1 MATVIPIGEPVNNAE
16 RVAIAH
22 LRDHLP
28 NGYLIFHN
36 FEIQRRDETFEVDI
50 AVLAPH
56 ALYLVDVKGTRGL
69 IDVYG
74 SKWYPEG
81 RTPFT
86 SPLLKLRGHAR
97 SLKGLLTASQ
107 PGQRNL
113 DGVFV
118 DAVILLTAPDAHLSD
133 QGGRDSESVTTL
145 KKAAAFIQ
153 NTHRIPTRFDLNITA
168 LHGLIRNA
176 LVGAAKKRSGP
187 IVLGDWEVIERLGGS
202 DSFTEY
208 RAVNTFA
215 GIKGGTALLR
225 VYQADP
231 YLPDAQ
237 QRQQQKDRIANAF
250 RALNRLPGHPLIAG
264 AKNFFATEGED
275 RYVLVTED
283 VSGQALRIHIDK
295 PRLAL
300 TLDQKLRIAREMFE
314 ALAFCHSHQVVHR
327 NLSPSTILFGVDG
340 HIRLTGFDH
349 ARAGTDRSLTIAD
362 QVVEEV
368 DPAYA
373 APEAWREPAN
383 ASPAS
388 DVFSAGLV
396 LYELFTG
403 QRPFNSISEL
413 FDRSAAFQVQPST
426 LRSEIPSV
434 LDQWLQTLCIFDPD
448 QRLSATAAGLALDS
462 ALQPPFSGKETGR
475 NDQPAAAQ
483 PEKVPAA
490 PIDWTRLPKGTLLAG
505 KLEVQELIGR
515 GSFSVVYK
523 VVDTLGDVTRALKLI
538 LRDRH
543 STLERLKKEYKT
555 LVRLP
560 EHPHVVRVIDANVLP
575 GEEGPPYILFEYV
588 EGEDVADLIHDD
600 RLDAEDVLLLYRQVA
615 EGLVHLHREGLYHC
629 DIKPHNLLWTVK
641 GAKITDFNVSV
652 RTEDNGHGGG
662 SHRYLPP
669 DLDLSE
675 TPTPSELADRDL
687 YALGLTIYEA
697 LTGSYPWKGTAPP
710 PGTPAPDPRDGPG
723 GSDLVPEL
731 TVLVQ
736 KAIAPKRSERFA
748 SASVLLEAL
757 QQITRAR
764 REPTSETVGTISVPA
779 LAGSAQP
786 NTNSFVHYLQ
796 TLYSQSP
803 QTNAGTRGLD
813 ELGRLTYVPTL
824 LDENLIPEVVAGKFK
839 LVLITGNAGDGKT
852 AFLQQ
857 LEMEVGT
864 QAQVQSSEHLPNG
877 SRFSTTD
884 RSFLTNYDGSQD
896 EEERKNE
903 DVLYEFFRPFSG
915 ADPGAWPTD
924 ETRLIAINEGRLVD
938 FLDTS
943 KEAFPALLSVVE
955 EGLRT
960 GEDMHGIAVVNLNW
974 RSVVASPVSE
984 DNSILERQLRAL
996 VKPKYWQACQSCDL
1010 KDKCYVHHNV
1020 QTFQDRT
1027 AAPQV
1032 IERLKTLYT
1041 LSHLRGR
1048 LHITIRDLRSAL
1060 SFMLTSARDCGEIH
1074 ALYSEGKR
1082 ELIAAGFYFNS
1093 WMGADTGTAD
1103 RLLQLLKGL
1112 DVGSA
1117 ADPRLDRG
1125 LDFISPAQDQ
1135 SRFGFSDRGSYDH
1148 EVLRALYET
1157 LPRDFTGKPSS
1168 TRALAHR
1175 HFLSM
1180 ARRRIFFERRDNNW
1194 PSMLPYRSS
1203 KQLLA
1208 MMRAQVS
1215 TELAL
1220 EDVLH
1225 AINRG
1230 EGLLDPTR
1238 LGDSLALQV
1247 RQVERGTIRSYRLY
1261 HSNHFKLA
1269 LKDSASQARFVEH
1282 MPEGL
1287 VLQFKDG
1294 SQEAE
1299 LLINLDIFEMLERL
1313 NRGYRPSIEEEQGY
1327 YLSLAVFKNV
1337 LGSAPYQEVLLTT
1350 TGQDFYKVQRHHDG
1364 RLEMAHLQAALE
1376 VSA

>member
-1 MATVIPIGEPVNNAE
+1 MATVIPIGEPVNDAE

-69 IDVYG
+69 IDVFG

-153 NTHRIPTRFDLNITA
+153 NTHRIPTRFDLNITG
-168 LHGLIRNA
+168 LHGLIRKA
-176 LVGAAKKRSGP
+176 LVGVAKKRSGP

-202 DSFTEY
+202 ASFTEY

-250 RALNRLPGHPLIAG
+250 RSLNRLPGHPLIAG
-264 AKNFFATEGED
+264 AKSFFATEGED
-275 RYVLVTED
+275 RYVLVTDD
-283 VSGQALRIHIDK
+283 VSGQALRLHIDK
-295 PRLAL
+295 PPLAL
-300 TLDQKLRIAREMFE
+300 TLDQKLRIARELFE

-349 ARAGTDRSLTIAD
+349 ARAGNDRSLTIAD

-383 ASPAS
+383 ASAAS

-396 LYELFTG
+396 LYELFTSK
-403 QRPFNSISEL
+403 RAFNTITEL
-413 FDRSAAFQVQPST
+413 FDRSAAFQVKPST
-426 LRSEIPSV
+426 LRSEIPLA

-448 QRLSATAAGLALDS
+448 QRLTATAAVLALDS
-462 ALQPPFSGKETGR
+462 ALQPPISGTETE
-475 NDQPAAAQ
+475 NSDQPEAAQ
-483 PEKVPAA
+483 PETVPAA
-490 PIDWTRLPKGTLLAG
+490 AIDWTRLPKGTLLAG

-669 DLDLSE
+669 DLDLAA

-697 LTGSYPWKGTAPP
+697 LTGSYPWNGSTAP
-710 PGTPAPDPRDGPG
+710 PGTPAPDLRDSPG
-723 GSDLVPEL
+723 GRDLSPEL
-731 TVLVQ
+731 TTLVQ
-736 KAIAPKRSERFA
+736 KAISPRRSERFA
-748 SASVLLEAL
+748 SAAILLEAL
-757 QQITRAR
+757 QPIARAR
-764 REPTSETVGTISVPA
+764 REATSDSTATLTVPA
-779 LAGSAQP
+779 LAGSVQP
-786 NTNSFVHYLQ
+786 NTNPFVRYLQ

-803 QTNAGTRGLD
+803 QTNAGTRGLN
-813 ELGRLTYVPTL
+813 ELGRLTYIPTL
-824 LDENLIPEVVAGKFK
+824 LDENLVPEVVAGKFK
-839 LVLITGNAGDGKT
+839 LVVITGNAGDGKT

-857 LEMEVGT
+857 LEVEAGT
-864 QAQVQSSEHLPNG
+864 QAQLQSSVALPNG
-877 SRFSTTD
+877 RRFSTTE
-884 RSFLTNYDGSQD
+884 RTFLTNYDGSQD
-896 EEERKNE
+896 EEEWSNVE
-903 DVLYEFFRPFSG
+903 VLNEFFGPFRGS
-915 ADPGAWPTD
+915 DPSAWPTD

-938 FLDTS
+938 FLETS
-943 KEAFPALLSVVE
+943 RDKFPALLALVE

-960 GEDMHGIAVVNLNW
+960 GEDRNGIAVINLNW
-974 RSVVASPVSE
+974 RSVVASPISE
-984 DNSILERQLRAL
+984 DNSILERQLRTL
-996 VKPKYWQACQSCDL
+996 VKPKFWQACQSCDL
-1010 KDKCYVHHNV
+1010 KDKCYVHHNA
-1020 QTFQDRT
+1020 QTFQDPT

-1060 SFMLTSARDCGEIH
+1060 SFMLTSARSCGEIH
-1074 ALYSEGKR
+1074 DLYNQGKG
-1082 ELIAAGFYFNS
+1082 EAIASGFYFNA
-1093 WMGADTGTAD
+1093 WMGGDSVTAD
-1103 RLLQLLKGL
+1103 RLLDLLKGL
-1112 DVGSA
+1112 DVGNVS
-1117 ADPRLDRG
+1117 DPQLDRG

-1135 SRFGFSDRGSYDH
+1135 SRFGFSNRGIYDH
-1148 EVLRALYET
+1148 EVLRALYEA
-1157 LPRDFTGKPSS
+1157 LPRDFSGKPSAS
-1168 TRALAHR
+1168 RALAHR

-1180 ARRRIFFERRDNNW
+1180 ARRRFFFERRDNNW
-1194 PSMLPYRSS
+1194 QSMLPYRSADR
-1203 KQLLA
+1203 LLA
-1208 MMRAQVS
+1208 MVGADVG
-1215 TELAL
+1215 TEIAL
-1220 EDVLH
+1220 GDVLQ

-1230 EGLLDPTR
+1230 EGLLDPSR
-1238 LGDSLALQV
+1238 LGRSLALQV

-1261 HSNHFKLA
+1261 ESNHFRLA
-1269 LKDSASQARFVEH
+1269 LKDSASQARFIEH
-1282 MPEGL
+1282 MPEAL

-1294 SQEAE
+1294 EHEAE
-1299 LLINLDIFEMLERL
+1299 LAINLDIFEMLDRL

-1327 YLSLAVFKNV
+1327 YLSLAVFKNI

-1350 TGQDFYKVQRHHDG
+1350 TGQDFYKIQRHQDG
-1364 RLEMAHLQAALE
+1364 RLEMSHLPIGLE

>member
-1 MATVIPIGEPVNNAE
+1 MATVIPIGEPVNDPE

-36 FEIQRRDETFEVDI
+36 FEIQRRDGTFEVDI
-50 AVLAPH
+50 AVLTPH

-97 SLKGLLTASQ
+97 SLKGLLTATQ

-118 DAVILLTAPDAHLSD
+118 DAVVLLSAPDAHLSD
-133 QGGRDSESVTTL
+133 QGGRDAESVTTL
-145 KKAAAFIQ
+145 RKAAAFFQ
-153 NTHRIPTRFDLNITA
+153 NIHRIPARFDLNITA
-168 LHGLIRNA
+168 LQGLIRKA

-187 IVLGDWEVIERLGGS
+187 VLLGDWEVIERLGGS
-202 DSFTEY
+202 GSFAEY
-208 RAVNTFA
+208 RGVNTFA

-275 RYVLVTED
+275 RYVLVTDD

-300 TLDQKLRIAREMFE
+300 TLDQKLRIARELFE
-314 ALAFCHSHQVVHR
+314 ALAFCHSNQVVHR

-340 HIRLTGFDH
+340 HIRLTGFEH
-349 ARAGTDRSLTIAD
+349 ARAGTARSLTIAD

-368 DPAYA
+368 DPAYV

-403 QRPFNSISEL
+403 QRAFTSITEL
-413 FDRSAAFQVQPST
+413 FDRSATFQANPST
-426 LRSEIPSV
+426 LRSEIPSA
-434 LDQWLQTLCIFDPD
+434 LDQWLQTLCTFDPD

-462 ALQPPFSGKETGR
+462 ALQPLFSGAEAGS
-475 NDQPAAAQ
+475 NDEPAAAQ
-483 PEKVPAA
+483 PETVPVA
-490 PIDWTRLPKGTLLAG
+490 PIDWTRVPKGTLLAG

-575 GEEGPPYILFEYV
+575 GEDGPPYILFEYV
-588 EGEDVADLIHDD
+588 QGEDVADLIRDD

-662 SHRYLPP
+662 SQRYLPP

-675 TPTPSELADRDL
+675 TPSPSELADRDL

-697 LTGSYPWKGTAPP
+697 LTGSYPWKGSAPP

-748 SASVLLEAL
+748 SASELLEAL
-757 QQITRAR
+757 QPITRAR
-764 REPTSETVGTISVPA
+764 REPATETAGTLLGPD
-779 LAGSAQP
+779 LAGSVQP
-786 NTNSFVHYLQ
+786 NTNSFVSYLQ
-796 TLYSQSP
+796 SLYSQSRK
-803 QTNAGTRGLD
+803 TNAGTRGLN
-813 ELGRLTYVPTL
+813 ELGRLTYIPTL
-824 LDENLIPEVVAGKFK
+824 LDENLIPEVIAGKFK

-857 LEMEVGT
+857 LEVEAGT
-864 QAQVQSSEHLPNG
+864 QAQLQSSEPLSNG
-877 SRFSTTD
+877 RRFSTTD
-884 RSFLTNYDGSQD
+884 RTFITNYDGSQD
-896 EEERKNE
+896 EEERKND
-903 DVLYEFFRPFSG
+903 DVLDEFFRPFSG
-915 ADPGAWPTD
+915 TNPDAWPTD

-938 FLDTS
+938 FLKTARD
-943 KEAFPALLSVVE
+943 EFPALLAVVE
-955 EGLRT
+955 ESLRT
-960 GEDMHGIAVVNLNW
+960 GADKHGIAVVNLNW
-974 RSVVASPVSE
+974 RSVVASPISD

-1010 KDKCYVHHNV
+1010 KDKCYVHHNA

-1027 AAPQV
+1027 AASQV

-1060 SFMLTSARDCGEIH
+1060 SFMLTSARDCIEIH
-1074 ALYSEGKR
+1074 SLYSEGKR

-1093 WMGADTGTAD
+1093 WMAAGTDTAD
-1103 RLLQLLKGL
+1103 RLLQLLRGV

-1125 LDFISPAQDQ
+1125 LDFISPAMDQ
-1135 SRFGFSDRGSYDH
+1135 SRFSFSGRGSYDH
-1148 EVLRALYET
+1148 EILRTLYET
-1157 LPRDFTGKPSS
+1157 LPRDFTGKPSTS
-1168 TRALAHR
+1168 RAVAHR

-1180 ARRRIFFERRDNNW
+1180 ARRRIYFERRDTSW
-1194 PSMLPYRSS
+1194 SSMLPYRSAERM
-1203 KQLLA
+1203 LA
-1208 MMRAQVS
+1208 MMRGQRS

-1220 EDVLH
+1220 QDVLH

-1230 EGLLDPTR
+1230 EGLIDPTR
-1238 LGDSLALQV
+1238 LGNSLALQV
-1247 RQVERGTIRSYRLY
+1247 RQVERGTVRSYRLY
-1261 HSNHFKLA
+1261 KSEQFKLS
-1269 LKDSASQARFVEH
+1269 LKDSASQARFIEH

-1287 VLQFKDG
+1287 VLQFKAGD
-1294 SQEAE
+1294 QEAE

-1327 YLSLAVFKNV
+1327 YLSLAVFKNI

-1350 TGQDFYKVQRHHDG
+1350 TGQDFYKIQRHHDG
-1364 RLEMAHLQAALE
+1364 RLEMMHLPSRQE

>member
-1 MATVIPIGEPVNNAE
+1 MATVVPIGEPVNDAE

-74 SKWYPEG
+74 AKWHPEG

-118 DAVILLTAPDAHLSD
+118 DAVVLLSAPDAHLSD
-133 QGGRDSESVTTL
+133 QGGRDAENVTTL
-145 KKAAAFIQ
+145 RKAAAFFQ
-153 NTHRIPTRFDLNITA
+153 NTHRIPARFDLNITA
-168 LHGLIRNA
+168 LQGLIRKA
-176 LVGAAKKRSGP
+176 LVGAAQKRSGP
-187 IVLGDWEVIERLGGS
+187 VLLGDWQVIERLGGS

-275 RYVLVTED
+275 RYVLVTDD

-295 PRLAL
+295 PRLSL
-300 TLDQKLRIAREMFE
+300 TLDQKLRIARELFE
-314 ALAFCHSHQVVHR
+314 ALTFCHSHQVVHR

-340 HIRLTGFDH
+340 HIRLTGFEH

-368 DPAYA
+368 DPAYV

-388 DVFSAGLV
+388 DVFSAGVV

-403 QRPFNSISEL
+403 QRAFTSITEL
-413 FDRSAAFQVQPST
+413 FDRSATFQVNPST
-426 LRSEIPSV
+426 LRSEIPSA
-434 LDQWLQTLCIFDPD
+434 LDQWLQTLCTFDPD

-462 ALQPPFSGKETGR
+462 ALQPLFSGTEAGS
-475 NDQPAAAQ
+475 NDEPAAAQ
-483 PEKVPAA
+483 PETVPVA
-490 PIDWTRLPKGTLLAG
+490 PIDWAQVPKGTLLAG

-575 GEEGPPYILFEYV
+575 GEDGPPYILFEYV
-588 EGEDVADLIHDD
+588 QGEDVADLIRDD

-652 RTEDNGHGGG
+652 RSEDNGHGGG

-675 TPTPSELADRDL
+675 TPSPSELADRDL

-697 LTGSYPWKGTAPP
+697 LTGSYPWKGSAPP

-748 SASVLLEAL
+748 SASELLEAL
-757 QQITRAR
+757 QPITRAR
-764 REPTSETVGTISVPA
+764 REPATETAGTLLGPD
-779 LAGSAQP
+779 LAGSVQP
-786 NTNSFVHYLQ
+786 NTNSFVSYLQ
-796 TLYSQSP
+796 SLYSQSRK
-803 QTNAGTRGLD
+803 TNAGTRGLN
-813 ELGRLTYVPTL
+813 ELGRLTYIPTL
-824 LDENLIPEVVAGKFK
+824 LDENLIPEVIAGKFK

-857 LEMEVGT
+857 LEVEAGT
-864 QAQVQSSEHLPNG
+864 QAQLQSSDPLPNG
-877 SRFSTTD
+877 RRFSTTG
-884 RSFLTNYDGSQD
+884 RTFITNYDGSQD
-896 EEERKNE
+896 EEERKND

-915 ADPGAWPTD
+915 TNPDAWPTD

-938 FLDTS
+938 FLKTARD
-943 KEAFPALLSVVE
+943 EFPALLAVVE
-955 EGLRT
+955 ESLRT
-960 GEDMHGIAVVNLNW
+960 GEDKHDIAVVNLNW
-974 RSVVASPVSE
+974 RSVVASPISD

-1010 KDKCYVHHNV
+1010 KDKCYVHHNA

-1060 SFMLTSARDCGEIH
+1060 SFMLSSARDCTEIH
-1074 ALYSEGKR
+1074 SLYSEGKR

-1093 WMGADTGTAD
+1093 WMAADTGTAD
-1103 RLLQLLKGL
+1103 RLLQLLKGV

-1125 LDFISPAQDQ
+1125 LDFISPAMDQ
-1135 SRFGFSDRGSYDH
+1135 SRFSFSGRGSYDH
-1148 EVLRALYET
+1148 EVLSTLYET
-1157 LPRDFTGKPSS
+1157 LPRDFTGKPSTS
-1168 TRALAHR
+1168 RAVAHR

-1180 ARRRIFFERRDNNW
+1180 ARRRIYFERRDTSW
-1194 PSMLPYRSS
+1194 SSMLPYRSAERM
-1203 KQLLA
+1203 LA
-1208 MMRAQVS
+1208 MMRGQRS

-1220 EDVLH
+1220 QDVLH

-1230 EGLLDPTR
+1230 EGLLEPTR
-1238 LGDSLALQV
+1238 LGNSLALQV
-1247 RQVERGTIRSYRLY
+1247 RQVERGTVRSYRLY
-1261 HSNHFKLA
+1261 KSDQFKLSS
-1269 LKDSASQARFVEH
+1269 KDSASQARFIEH

-1287 VLQFKDG
+1287 ALQFKDG
-1294 SQEAE
+1294 DQEAE

-1327 YLSLAVFKNV
+1327 YLSLAVFKNI

-1350 TGQDFYKVQRHHDG
+1350 TGQDFYKIQRHHDG
-1364 RLEMAHLQAALE
+1364 RLEMMHLPSRQE